1 MRNIPRIT
9 LAQKP
14 TPIDILNNFPH
25 PSTIYVKRDDL
36 TGLITS
42 GNKVRKLEYALADAG
57 QQKADTIITCGGT
70 QSNHCRTTAA
80 CCRMLGLS
88 PYLVLRGEPVKPLD
102 GNLLIDYLLGSEIRY
117 ITHKEYEKVDELME
131 SIARDLR
138 EKGRKPYVIP
148 EGASNEIGLMGY
160 AECMAEMK
168 SFIEENKIEAV
179 YAPVGS
185 GGTYAGLLL
194 GKLLYNIKADLLGV
208 IICDTIEYFMDK
220 VSKISR
226 KAIDRYNLKIT
237 LKQSDIKLIDGYI
250 GKGYA
255 IPYEAEIKTIEKVA
269 RWGVI
274 LDVVYGGKTFV
285 GMLNESKNYKKI
297 LFVHTGGIFSIFPYK
312 GNFFSDSIVG
322 NKSSQQLP
330 DYSKIL

>member
-1 MRNIPRIT
+1 MENIPRIS

-14 TPIDILNNFPH
+14 TPIELLKDFPH
-25 PSTIYVKRDDL
+25 PAAIYVKRDDL
-36 TGLITS
+36 TGVITS
-42 GNKVRKLEYALADAG
+42 GNKVRKLEYALGDAV

-88 PYLVLRGEPVKPLD
+88 PYLVLRGEPVKPFD

-131 SIARDLR
+131 SIARELR
-138 EKGRKPYVIP
+138 KKGRIPYVIP
-148 EGASNEIGLMGY
+148 EGASNEVGLMGY

-168 SFIEENKIEAV
+168 PFIKENKIEAV

-220 VSKISR
+220 VYKIGK
-226 KAIDRYNLKIT
+226 KAIDRYNLNIT
-237 LKQSDIKLIDGYI
+237 LQQNDIKLIDGYI

-255 IPYEAEIKTIEKVA
+255 IPYEAEIETIEKVA
-269 RWGVI
+269 KWGVI
-274 LDVVYGGKTFV
+274 LDVVYSGKTFV

-297 LFVHTGGIFSIFPYK
+297 LFVHTGGIFSLFPNK
-312 GNFFSDSIVG
+312 GNFFVNPVRNVRSRH
-322 NKSSQQLP
+322 
-330 DYSKIL
+330 